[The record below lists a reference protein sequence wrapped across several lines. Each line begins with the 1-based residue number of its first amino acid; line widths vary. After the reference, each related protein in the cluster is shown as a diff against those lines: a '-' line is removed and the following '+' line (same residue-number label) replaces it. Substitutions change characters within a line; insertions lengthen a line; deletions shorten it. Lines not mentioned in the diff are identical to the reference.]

1 MEGTLD
7 AGSVLGRT
15 GLDVD
20 ANAKKVVLFHHD
32 PYHNDE
38 TIEAILK
45 EARELHPNVIAA
57 REGEEVPISQ
67 PV

>member
-1 MEGTLD
+1 MPTQ
-7 AGSVLGRT
+7 
-15 GLDVD
+15 
-20 ANAKKVVLFHHD
+20 KVVLFHHD

-57 REGEEVPISQ
+57 REGKEVPISQ